1 MSDDTG
7 PELPMAPPLPDPPKP
22 AYSRPRKAVDPAEKF
37 LEKRGLG
44 GENSAGMG
52 HAMGI
57 GTSLVGSILGGAGL
71 GWLADRYLIH
81 PAETPWGLIA
91 GFCLGC
97 LSGFVNLIYRAEAL
111 NEKK

>member
-1 MSDDTG
+1 VSEDEL
-7 PELPMAPPLPDPPKP
+7 ELPPSPKLPDPPR
-22 AYSRPRKAVDPAEKF
+22 ATYSRPRRAPDPTERF

-44 GENSAGMG
+44 GETSAGMG

-57 GTSLVGSILGGAGL
+57 GTGLVGSILAGTGL
-71 GWLADRYLIH
+71 GWLMDRYLIH
-81 PAETPWGLIA
+81 PIATPWGLIG

-111 NEKK
+111 NKK